1 MEYYGRRSNR
11 GAITALSAVLSVI
24 GTISF
29 MIASI
34 FFSLYFGV
42 FTVRYFEKNC
52 TTAGVAQNIGITEN
66 ELHSAIEHLINGLKK
81 GAEPQM
87 TVNIKN
93 KDVNFFS
100 DEEVADIY
108 DYHNKIVLFRRIA
121 MAMSVISI
129 ALFVF
134 VIAESRARILR
145 NVFAVFWG
153 IIILATMLIMLYV
166 KINPSTFMEGF
177 AATVILNG
185 RGPAN
190 AANGYVIS
198 LFPSQLI
205 ENAVIF
211 VSCLFII
218 LQLII
223 LLIINKF
230 TLHR

>member
-24 GTISF
+24 GTVSF

-42 FTVRYFEKNC
+42 FTVRYYEKNC

-100 DEEVADIY
+100 DEEVADIH
-108 DYHNKIVLFRRIA
+108 DYNIKIVLFRRIA
-121 MAMSVISI
+121 MAMAVISI

-153 IIILATMLIMLYV
+153 IIILAALLIMLYV

-185 RGPAN
+185 REPAS

-218 LQLII
+218 LQLMI
-223 LLIINKF
+223 LLIISKF
-230 TLHR
+230 TLHK

>member
-11 GAITALSAVLSVI
+11 GAITALSAILSVI

-66 ELHSAIEHLINGLKK
+66 ELHSAIEHLINGLKN

-100 DEEVADIY
+100 DEEVTDIH
-108 DYHNKIVLFRRIA
+108 DYHKKIVLFRRIA
-121 MAMSVISI
+121 IVMAVIAI
-129 ALFVF
+129 AFFVF

-153 IIILATMLIMLYV
+153 IIIIAALLIMLYV

-185 RGPAN
+185 REPAS

-205 ENAVIF
+205 ESAVIF

-218 LQLII
+218 LQLMI
-223 LLIINKF
+223 LLIISKF